1 MDYILA
7 SIKKLLGIQPEYKA
21 FDDDIIIHINTV
33 FMMLNQ
39 LGVGPEEGFSISHG
53 YEKWSEYCTTQ
64 NENAVRTFYNL
75 ETGKINY
82 FHIDIM
88 DGKFVE
94 KDTTMLMKDYALTI
108 SHISNLG
115 LDVHFM
121 VENVEEFIDEY
132 AMLEPEIMTFHIE
145 ATKTEERTKNAIE
158 EIKRAGSR
166 VGISISPDT
175 DLESIKPY
183 LGLIHMVL
191 VMTVVPGKGGQK
203 LIPETLEK
211 VKMLKEYIDEN
222 GIDIDIEVDGG
233 INAETAS
240 KAVEAGAN
248 ILVSGTA
255 ILMAKNF
262 KEIIASM
269 FCLNEI
275 SKEENEYNPADAL
288 AAKIADKFKKRQAL
302 LAKKSG
308 KNLSKIDIFSRYI
321 SILAVGEHK
330 DMNELMEYT
339 VYQLKDEFKRFQLK
353 QDFDCYLKAK
363 LAGAKDLEEVDNWM
377 DDIHPNE

>member
-1 MDYILA
+1 MTEVSA
-7 SIKKLLGIQPEYKA
+7 SIL
-21 FDDDIIIHINTV
+21 TV
-33 FMMLNQ
+33 
-39 LGVGPEEGFSISHG
+39 
-53 YEKWSEYCTTQ
+53 EK
-64 NENAVRTFYNL
+64 ENAVRIFYNL

-82 FHIDIM
+82 FHIDVM

-94 KDTTMLMKDYALTI
+94 KDTTELMKDYALTI

-145 ATKTEERTKNAIE
+145 TTKTEERTKNAIE

-175 DLESIKPY
+175 SIEEIKPY
-183 LGLIHMVL
+183 LNQVHMVL

-211 VKMLKEYIDEN
+211 VKELKEYIDTN

-233 INAETAS
+233 INEETAE

-248 ILVSGTA
+248 ILVAGNYLITA
-255 ILMAKNF
+255 EN
-262 KEIIASM
+262 
-269 FCLNEI
+269 I
-275 SKEENEYNPADAL
+275 SDA
-288 AAKIADKFKKRQAL
+288 
-302 LAKKSG
+302 
-308 KNLSKIDIFSRYI
+308 
-321 SILAVGEHK
+321 V
-330 DMNELMEYT
+330 
-339 VYQLKDEFKRFQLK
+339 
-353 QDFDCYLKAK
+353 AK
-363 LAGAKDLEEVDNWM
+363 LK
-377 DDIHPNE
+377 

>member
-1 MDYILA
+1 MTEIAA
-7 SIKKLLGIQPEYKA
+7 SIL
-21 FDDDIIIHINTV
+21 TV
-33 FMMLNQ
+33 
-39 LGVGPEEGFSISHG
+39 
-53 YEKWSEYCTTQ
+53 EK
-64 NENAVRTFYNL
+64 ENAVRTFYNL

-82 FHIDIM
+82 FHIDVM

-94 KDTTMLMKDYALTI
+94 RDTQELMKDYALTI

-233 INAETAS
+233 TNAETAS

-248 ILVSGTA
+248 ILVAGNYIISSR
-255 ILMAKNF
+255 NF
-262 KEIIASM
+262 AESV
-269 FCLNEI
+269 
-275 SKEENEYNPADAL
+275 
-288 AAKIADKFKKRQAL
+288 
-302 LAKKSG
+302 
-308 KNLSKIDIFSRYI
+308 KNL
-321 SILAVGEHK
+321 K
-330 DMNELMEYT
+330 D
-339 VYQLKDEFKRFQLK
+339 
-353 QDFDCYLKAK
+353 
-363 LAGAKDLEEVDNWM
+363 
-377 DDIHPNE
+377 